1 MTMYTFTIICTQVV
15 GQFTVI
21 RSLNGTPV
29 AIHTMTALTAG
40 DLVGLYS
47 DLYPGAPVEC
57 ILASI

>member
-1 MTMYTFTIICTQVV
+1 MYTFTIICTQVV

-21 RSLNGTPV
+21 RSLDGAPV
-29 AIHTMTALTAG
+29 AIHTMNARTSSE
-40 DLVGLYS
+40 LVGLYN